1 MSDRDCRLL
10 RPIRNQPAPPPQFL
24 RLGVG
29 RLGEHDAHAAAKKVG
44 KISRDESARKLLN
57 ITTAPVRAALLARS
71 VHRAEGVA

>member
-44 KISRDESARKLLN
+44 KSAAMNLHGN
-57 ITTAPVRAALLARS
+57 C
-71 VHRAEGVA
+71 